1 MLSDAPVTSFSDAF
15 RSQDVGVKTAAK
27 GSEVGDLFEYK
38 IEQPVTVRRNVSA
51 LIPILQADMEGE
63 RVSIYNEAARKDR
76 PMGGLRLKNTSSL
89 TLEGGSLTV
98 IDGDA
103 YAGEALIERLKP
115 GEERFISFALDL
127 GTLVTTRLKDNR
139 EPAFLMRAV
148 KGVLQVHYYRTDRKV
163 YTITNQTDRPRVVFV
178 EHPIREKWK
187 LSDDTLKPYE
197 TSASVYRFRVEL
209 KPRATVEL
217 PISEQLA
224 LMDSYALS
232 NLTRNEIE
240 LFVSRRYIDDATRAA
255 LEKIIEIK
263 SKIASVDARVAAVDR
278 EAAEIAADQ
287 ARLRENIKALSKET
301 EARQLIARYV
311 AKAAQQE
318 TRIEQI
324 TVEKRAAATERAQLQ
339 SELDAAI
346 LALDIDRKL

>member
-1 MLSDAPVTSFSDAF
+1 
-15 RSQDVGVKTAAK
+15 
-27 GSEVGDLFEYK
+27 
-38 IEQPVTVRRNVSA
+38 
-51 LIPILQADMEGE
+51 
-63 RVSIYNEAARKDR
+63 
-76 PMGGLRLKNTSSL
+76 
-89 TLEGGSLTV
+89 
-98 IDGDA
+98 
-103 YAGEALIERLKP
+103 
-115 GEERFISFALDL
+115 
-127 GTLVTTRLKDNR
+127 
-139 EPAFLMRAV
+139 MRAV

-178 EHPIREKWK
+178 EHPIRERWK

-217 PISEQLA
+217 PIIEQLA

-232 NLTRNEIE
+232 NLTRNDIE

-263 SKIASVDARVAAVDR
+263 SKIASVDARVAAADR
-278 EAAEIAADQ
+278 EAAEIATDQ

-311 AKAAQQE
+311 AKAAEQE

-324 TVEKRAAATERAQLQ
+324 TSEKRAAAAERARLQ

-346 LALDIDRKL
+346 RAFDIDRKL